1 MKAMKLFSLVFFVL
15 LILVSPTIAQEKTD
29 QVAMPAPSV
38 VNKAAFPIVIQAGA
52 YDLVNIILDF
62 SPGAGFPKHFHGG
75 HALVTVLSGE
85 ITLRERGGERIIK
98 AGGNWT
104 ENPGDIHSAVNA
116 GGTTARVAVS
126 MLVPKGAEP
135 TTIIEK

>member
-1 MKAMKLFSLVFFVL
+1 MKSVKLFSLVCLVL
-15 LILVSPTIAQEKTD
+15 FLLVSTTIAQEKTD
-29 QVAMPAPSV
+29 QIAMLAPSV
-38 VNKAAFPIVIQAGA
+38 VYKATFPIAIQAGG
-52 YDLVNIILDF
+52 YDLLSIIFDF
-62 SPGAGFPKHFHGG
+62 PPGAGVPNHFHGG

-85 ITLRERGGERIIK
+85 ITLREKGAERIIK